1 MDTARSGLG
10 TGRIERIYR
19 AIMRIPRGRV
29 ATYGQV
35 GRVAGLPRHHRQ
47 VGHALRLLVDDGLIP
62 WHRVVGANGAISPRS
77 ADGFVETIQRERLEQ
92 EGVVFDA
99 RGRVPLARFQ
109 WRRCAAAVAS
119 RGARGRS
126 RVGR

>member
-1 MDTARSGLG
+1 MLSRDPDQ
-10 TGRIERIYR
+10 RIYR

-29 ATYGQV
+29 ATYGQIA
-35 GRVAGLPRHHRQ
+35 RVAGMPRHHRQ
-47 VGHALRLLVDDGLIP
+47 VGRALRLLVDDGLIP

-92 EGVVFDA
+92 EGIGFDA

-109 WRRCAAAVAS
+109 WK
-119 RGARGRS
+119 RGVTS
-126 RVGR
+126 